1 MTNDS
6 ERTKSKD
13 YDPNKRPS
21 NPVEAVTRSQKKF
34 GAKTGHVTG
43 RYGIDVNTNLPVADP
58 SPQPIQSASDRIK
71 SERKEVEDA
80 T

>member
-21 NPVEAVTRSQKKF
+21 NPAEAVKRSQKKF
-34 GAKTGHVTG
+34 NVRAGHVTG
-43 RYGIDVNTNLPVADP
+43 RYGIDANTNLPVADT
-58 SPQPIQSASDRIK
+58 STQPIQSASDRIK
-71 SERKEVEDA
+71 RERDETEDA
-80 T
+80 K